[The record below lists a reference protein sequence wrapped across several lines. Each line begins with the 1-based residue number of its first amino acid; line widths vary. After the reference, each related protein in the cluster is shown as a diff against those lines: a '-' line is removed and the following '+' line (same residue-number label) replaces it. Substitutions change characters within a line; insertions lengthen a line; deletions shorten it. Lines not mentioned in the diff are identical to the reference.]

1 MHFVM
6 STHFSTVNSKD
17 TLLVAGNALMDQ
29 FSSTPIPT
37 LYENKQNL
45 LFSLCLGWDDSAT
58 HIVDTQSQDNND
70 KKKENK

>member
-1 MHFVM
+1 M
-6 STHFSTVNSKD
+6 
-17 TLLVAGNALMDQ
+17 LLVAGNALMDQ

-58 HIVDTQSQDNND
+58 HIVDTQS
-70 KKKENK
+70 

>member
-1 MHFVM
+1 MHFLL

-45 LFSLCLGWDDSAT
+45 LFLSVLAGM
-58 HIVDTQSQDNND
+58 IVLLIS
-70 KKKENK
+70 